1 LKSDFPESE
10 FRETN
15 MALKLLH
22 IDLFG
27 PIRTRNISGN
37 RYVFIIIDDFT
48 KVFVIIDNFTR
59 YTWVLFLNFKDET
72 IYVFL
77 KFL

>member
-48 KVFVIIDNFTR
+48 RVLVIIDNFTR
-59 YTWVLFLNFKDET
+59 LFLNFKDET